1 MARSPEGLNSIPNG
15 SLIKW
20 PAGHVRPERL
30 VRRACSKQI
39 NGIKVYSYRMA
50 ARVLAWIGIVGIVIL
65 SVVPANERP
74 TLAQGWF
81 GALFGHL
88 TEHVAAFA
96 LVAAAFAIGYRFS
109 LFRLLTL
116 ALCYCAGIEL
126 LQIPLPTRHC

>member
-1 MARSPEGLNSIPNG
+1 
-15 SLIKW
+15 
-20 PAGHVRPERL
+20 
-30 VRRACSKQI
+30 
-39 NGIKVYSYRMA
+39 MA

-74 TLAQGWF
+74 TPAQGWF

-116 ALCYCAGIEL
+116 ALCYCGGIEL
-126 LQIPLPTRHC
+126 LQIPLPTRHARVSDFLIDFAAAIVAMALVRAGESFYGHLEDKLSPLPGDDHHNL